1 LAEFSFPN
9 EEIAM
14 LAVFDQWTTTFETFH
29 KLTLGMLM
37 SASLLLLGGCSNSSP
52 AKPNGAT
59 AIGNHDTAAQR
70 ADDASAANLGADSST
85 TPNQVTIDN
94 FAFNPKTLTVPVD
107 TTVTWIN
114 RDDVPHTATST
125 VKPRVFDSKA
135 LDTDDKFS
143 FVFTAPGTYP
153 YFCAVHPHMTSEIVV
168 K

>member
-1 LAEFSFPN
+1 
-9 EEIAM
+9 M
-14 LAVFDQWTTTFETFH
+14 LTVFDQWNATFESFH

-37 SASLLLLGGCSNSSP
+37 SASILLLDGCSNSSA

-59 AIGNHDTAAQR
+59 AIGNHNTAAQPV
-70 ADDASAANLGADSST
+70 DDASAANLGADSST

-94 FAFNPKTLTVPVD
+94 FAFNPKTLTVSVG
-107 TTVTWIN
+107 TKVTWIN

-125 VKPRVFDSKA
+125 IKPRVFDSKA

-153 YFCAVHPHMTSEIVV
+153 YFCAVHPHMTGEIVV